1 MKDRDVPNKSAA
13 SQILLWADQLRDISA
28 LGLRFTKSDYEREH
42 FRNIQAIS
50 MAMFALASGH
60 ALDEFQALRETIF
73 ARPTPLSVG
82 DGAVIN
88 AKGEILLI
96 QRADNQCWAMPGGGL
111 MVGETPAQGV
121 EREVF
126 EETGLRCR
134 AVQLAGVHDSRLLP
148 SASLHQ
154 LYMFL
159 FVCEPLSEIDLAN
172 ASHANET
179 LDCRW
184 FAEDALPTALDP
196 SHATRIPI
204 AFQAWRSQQTVYFDR
219 NPISG

>member
-1 MKDRDVPNKSAA
+1 VSKPSPA
-13 SQILLWADQLRDISA
+13 SQISLWADQLRDISA

-42 FRNIQAIS
+42 FQNIQAIS
-50 MAMFALASGH
+50 MAMFALASGQ
-60 ALDEFQALRETIF
+60 ALEEIETLRETVF

-96 QRADNQCWAMPGGGL
+96 QRADNQHWAMPGGGL
-111 MVGETPAQGV
+111 MVGETPAEGV

-148 SASLHQ
+148 GPNLHQ

-184 FAEDALPTALDP
+184 FGEDYLPTPLDP
-196 SHATRIPI
+196 THVTRIPI
-204 AFQAWRSQQTVYFDR
+204 AFQAWHSRHSAFFDP
-219 NPISG
+219 NPDSASELA